1 MPRWVLGLVAL
12 AALVVASPW
21 IAFQIGLA
29 NVEGKP
35 LHSAIRTLSPAQL
48 EFLHVATRKAG
59 VFKVPELTPLGYV
72 MDSVQDPDKLASGGV
87 KTAWIVARHHAANHL
102 KRTDEVSRR
111 LSETALMIWL
121 TQNWSSDQII
131 ARAYEIELARAGK
144 GGRIE

>member
-29 NVEGKP
+29 NVDGRP

-48 EFLHVATRKAG
+48 EFLHVAMRKAG

-72 MDSVQDPDKLASGGV
+72 MDSVQDPEKLESGGV
-87 KTAWIVARHHAANHL
+87 KAAWIVARHHAASHM
-102 KRTDEVSRR
+102 KRSDAISRR

-121 TQNWSSDQII
+121 TQNWSADQIL
-131 ARAYEIELARAGK
+131 ARAYEIELARSGK
-144 GGRIE
+144 GPRIS